1 MTTAN
6 WTADDVSATTAS
18 WPEGGGGGGLSW
30 RSALILCVFVFI
42 IVGTVIGNSLVCAAV
57 AIVRCLRTP
66 SNLLIVS
73 LAVSDLL
80 VASLVMGLAAFYE
93 VQPLRRLGKKKR
105 TGYIRRTVLYD
116 LSVLAIRRTMQID
129 SRPTEIITHFC

>member
-1 MTTAN
+1 MSNCLNCLVAAAGGVVVVMATN
-6 WTADDVSATTAS
+6 WTRDDVTVSVTTAS
-18 WPEGGGGGGLSW
+18 TPPEVVGDWW
-30 RSALILCVFVFI
+30 RSALILAVFVFI

-80 VASLVMGLAAFYE
+80 VACLVMGLAAFYE
-93 VQPLRRLGKKKR
+93 VHSILS
-105 TGYIRRTVLYD
+105 YD
-116 LSVLAIRRTMQID
+116 QL
-129 SRPTEIITHFC
+129 

>member
-1 MTTAN
+1 MSNCLNCLVAAAGGVVVVMATN
-6 WTADDVSATTAS
+6 WTRVDVTVSVTTAS
-18 WPEGGGGGGLSW
+18 TPPEVVGDWW
-30 RSALILCVFVFI
+30 RSALILAVFVFI

-80 VASLVMGLAAFYE
+80 VACLVMGLAAFYE
-93 VQPLRRLGKKKR
+93 VHFILSSDQLRAASLIGRNAV
-105 TGYIRRTVLYD
+105 T
-116 LSVLAIRRTMQID
+116 
-129 SRPTEIITHFC
+129 

>member
-1 MTTAN
+1 MSNCLNCLVAAAGGVVVVMATN
-6 WTADDVSATTAS
+6 WTRDDVTVSVTTAS
-18 WPEGGGGGGLSW
+18 TPPEVVGDWW
-30 RSALILCVFVFI
+30 RSALILAVFVFI

-80 VASLVMGLAAFYE
+80 VACLVMGLAAFYE
-93 VQPLRRLGKKKR
+93 VYTSYCRMTNYELLR
-105 TGYIRRTVLYD
+105 
-116 LSVLAIRRTMQID
+116 
-129 SRPTEIITHFC
+129 